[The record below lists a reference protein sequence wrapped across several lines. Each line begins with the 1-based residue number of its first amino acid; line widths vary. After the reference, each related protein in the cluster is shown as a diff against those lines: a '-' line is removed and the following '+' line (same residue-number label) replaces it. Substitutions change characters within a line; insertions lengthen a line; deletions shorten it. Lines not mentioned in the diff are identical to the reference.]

1 MIQRLGFRE
10 FADRFCENDYIRRI
24 TFSSENQPCF
34 DIFSSTRVT
43 FTFSSMLAA
52 FTPDALL
59 LKGEYGTM
67 QFDRVEYVS
76 VMADESSISVW
87 CDVVCR
93 GAFGSD
99 DLSHNVI
106 QVLQK

>member
-1 MIQRLGFRE
+1 MIQRLRFRE
-10 FADRFCENDYIRRI
+10 FADRFCENDYIQKI

-34 DIFSSTRVT
+34 DIFSSMRVT
-43 FTFSSMLAA
+43 LTFSSMLAA

-59 LKGEYGTM
+59 LTGKYGTM

-76 VMADESSISVW
+76 VMAGESSIGVW

>member
-10 FADRFCENDYIRRI
+10 FADRFCENDYIRKI

-59 LKGEYGTM
+59 LTGECGTM

-76 VMADESSISVW
+76 VIVDESSIGVW
-87 CDVVCR
+87 CDIVCR
-93 GAFGSD
+93 SAFDSKEC
-99 DLSHNVI
+99 SHNVI
-106 QVLQK
+106 QVFQK